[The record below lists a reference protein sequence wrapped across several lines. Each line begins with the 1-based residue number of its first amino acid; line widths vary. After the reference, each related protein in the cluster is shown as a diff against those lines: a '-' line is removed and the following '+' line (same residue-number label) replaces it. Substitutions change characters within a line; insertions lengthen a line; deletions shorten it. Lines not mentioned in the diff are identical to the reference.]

1 MKICLGSTHEH
12 VAIVDLTSDASV
24 FISELKIPGIKAVCA
39 PVEDGKLS
47 ISVLTDDHWE
57 ITITREA
64 EPGDALLITRKKLV
78 GDFGNFVAHQY
89 YSNQHTWK
97 PMPKGDL
104 AVPDDGLRLRVI

>member
-1 MKICLGSTHEH
+1 MIISLGPTGEH

-24 FISELKIPGIKAVCA
+24 FISALKIPGINAVRA

-47 ISVLTDDHWE
+47 IAVLTDDHWE
-57 ITITREA
+57 ITMTRED
-64 EPGDALLITRKKLV
+64 EPGAALVFTRKKLV

-89 YSNQHTWK
+89 YSKQQSWK

-104 AVPDDGLRLRVI
+104 AVPDDGLRLCVI